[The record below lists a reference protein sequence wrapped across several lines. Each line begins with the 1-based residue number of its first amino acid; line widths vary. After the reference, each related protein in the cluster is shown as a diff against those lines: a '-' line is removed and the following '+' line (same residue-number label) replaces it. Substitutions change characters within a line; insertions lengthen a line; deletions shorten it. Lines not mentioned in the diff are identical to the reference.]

1 MPLPISTD
9 FSRCKLKRLIHELV
23 VVEPIN
29 VSLGPELTPGL
40 FGTKDDLLREG
51 DDVIWLE
58 QSAPLSETVVE
69 RSGSCGN
76 PYKEIGYETDL
87 RLRRFHRMFS
97 RSPGLSFLWAAM
109 ALSPALALAYLVTM
123 A

>member
-1 MPLPISTD
+1 MPLPISTG
-9 FSRCKLKRLIHELV
+9 FSKCKLKRLIHVLV
-23 VVEPIN
+23 VVEPVD

-51 DDVIWLE
+51 DDVIRLE
-58 QSAPLSETVVE
+58 QSAALPETVVE

-76 PYKEIGYETDL
+76 PYKEISYDTDL

-97 RSPGLSFLWAAM
+97 RPPGLSFLWAAM
-109 ALSPALALAYLVTM
+109 ALSPALALAYRVTM